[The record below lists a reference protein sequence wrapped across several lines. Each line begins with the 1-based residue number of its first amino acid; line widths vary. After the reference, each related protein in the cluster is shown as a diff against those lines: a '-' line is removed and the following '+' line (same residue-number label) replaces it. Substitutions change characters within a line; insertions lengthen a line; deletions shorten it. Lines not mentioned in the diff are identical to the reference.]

1 MSTALHLRSAP
12 PRDWLFLGSGSHY
25 SKGQDSKGQDSKGQ
39 DSKGQDSKGQD
50 SARAPGRTASYRLTQ
65 SRALLRICRHQN
77 ANLLHHAR
85 IIGGKAASF
94 LRTAGKHFAVRCV
107 SALGRVDPTGIG
119 EQIQRSWRWSRGRAA
134 PLLLAHPWAAGSAF
148 ALLLPFG
155 YLAYCIATLP
165 LGGGLV
171 IEPTPSALVVEA
183 EAGQVFATRGVFKG
197 ARLAPQ
203 DVPLDLSRAIIA
215 IEDRHFYEH
224 GGFYLPSML
233 RASLRNLLSG
243 SAREGGST
251 ITQQLARMMYLSPER
266 TIKRKVQEAVLTLW
280 LEHHLDKPEILT
292 RYLNT
297 AYFGAGVYG
306 VDAAAK
312 RYFGKAAKELSLG
325 EAAMLA
331 GLVRAPSTL
340 APNRNLEGARARA
353 ALVLDAMVGTGAISA
368 AQAEAARRAPASLR
382 VPPDNP
388 PGTNYFVDMLAGD
401 VKRLVGSPSADL
413 TLRSTLDLN
422 LQSIAESVI
431 ARRLKAEG
439 RAKKVGQAALVAMA
453 PDGAVLAM
461 VGGVDYNESQ
471 FNRATQAKR
480 QPGSLFKI
488 FVYLAALEKGFRPD
502 MMAVDRPVAIGDW
515 EPENYGGRFRGP
527 VTLRTAFAS
536 SINSVAVQLS
546 DAVGIP
552 AVIDTARKLGVQSQ
566 LPAVPSIA
574 LGSAEVTLMEMTR
587 AFAAIAANA
596 ENIEPYAI
604 RSIQKGDQ
612 VVFARPKSAIPP
624 ARDQAARAAIR
635 DLLAGVVREG
645 TGKAARIDNTVAG
658 KTGTSQEP
666 VAGKTGTSQEH
677 RDAWF
682 IGFTRDIVVGVW
694 VGNDDNSPTR
704 NVTGGDI
711 PARIWNE
718 FVTQS
723 TTARAK
729 SARLP
734 AVTTGIATNGE
745 GLNPKPEPSAVA
757 IRGVPNIQNTGLI
770 EVDRRVVRL
779 FGVEGVRGRA
789 VRDFRR
795 YLGRREV
802 VCQPTGSGNDYRC
815 RVGDQDLSRVV
826 LFNGGGRATPDASAE
841 LKAAEQQARFERA
854 GIWSGRDD
862 DDDD

>member
-1 MSTALHLRSAP
+1 MTLRLRSAT
-12 PRDWLFLGSGSHY
+12 PRDWLFVGSSPHY
-25 SKGQDSKGQDSKGQ
+25 SKD
-39 DSKGQDSKGQD
+39 QD
-50 SARAPGRTASYRLTQ
+50 SARAPGRTRWLAT
-65 SRALLRICRHQN
+65 SRALLRRFRDQSE
-77 ANLLHHAR
+77 NLIHHAR
-85 IIGGKAASF
+85 VTGSTAASY
-94 LRTAGKHFAVRCV
+94 LRNAREHFAAHSLSV
-107 SALGRVDPTGIG
+107 LERVDLTGIG
-119 EQIQRSWRWSRGRAA
+119 KQAQGSWRRSRGRGVR
-134 PLLLAHPWAAGSAF
+134 LLLAHPWAAVPAF
-148 ALLLPFG
+148 AILLSSG

-171 IEPTPSALVVEA
+171 IEPTPSALIVEA

-197 ARLAPQ
+197 DRLAPQ

-224 GGFYLPSML
+224 GGFYLPSLL

-280 LEHHLDKPEILT
+280 LEHQLDKQEILT

-312 RYFGKAAKELSLG
+312 RYFGKTAKELSLG

-331 GLVRAPSTL
+331 GLVRAPSAL
-340 APNRNLEGARARA
+340 APHRNLEGARARA

-413 TLRSTLDLN
+413 TLRSTLDLT

-453 PDGAVLAM
+453 PDGAVLAV
-461 VGGVDYNESQ
+461 VGGTDYNESQ

-488 FVYLAALEKGFRPD
+488 FVYLAALEKGFSPD
-502 MMAVDRPVAIGDW
+502 MMAVDRPVQIGDW
-515 EPENYGGRFRGP
+515 EPENYGGRFRGQ

-536 SINSVAVQLS
+536 SINSVAVQLA
-546 DAVGIP
+546 DVVGIP
-552 AVIDTARKLGVQSQ
+552 AIIDTAHKLGVQSQ

-574 LGSAEVTLMEMTR
+574 LGSGDVTLMEMTR

-604 RSIQKGDQ
+604 RSVQKGDQ
-612 VVFARPKSAIPP
+612 VLFARPKSVIQP

-635 DLLAGVVREG
+635 DLLASVVREG
-645 TGKAARIDNTVAG
+645 TGKAARIDGTVAG
-658 KTGTSQEP
+658 KTGTSQE
-666 VAGKTGTSQEH
+666 S
-677 RDAWF
+677 RNAWF

-704 NVTGGDI
+704 NVTGGDM
-711 PARIWNE
+711 PARIWSE

-723 TTARAK
+723 AAARAK
-729 SARLP
+729 LARLP
-734 AVTTGIATNGE
+734 AVTTAIATSGASI
-745 GLNPKPEPSAVA
+745 NPKPEPSAV
-757 IRGVPNIQNTGLI
+757 RGVPNIQNTGVI
-770 EVDRRVVRL
+770 EIGGRAIRL

-789 VRDFRR
+789 MLDFRR

-802 VCQPTGSGNDYRC
+802 VCEPAGSGNDYRC

-826 LFNGGGRATPDASAE
+826 LYNGGGRATAGAPPE
-841 LKAAEQQARFERA
+841 LKAAEQHARSQRA
-854 GIWSGRDD
+854 GIWGGGDD
-862 DDDD
+862 DDD

>member
-1 MSTALHLRSAP
+1 
-12 PRDWLFLGSGSHY
+12 
-25 SKGQDSKGQDSKGQ
+25 
-39 DSKGQDSKGQD
+39 
-50 SARAPGRTASYRLTQ
+50 
-65 SRALLRICRHQN
+65 
-77 ANLLHHAR
+77 
-85 IIGGKAASF
+85 
-94 LRTAGKHFAVRCV
+94 
-107 SALGRVDPTGIG
+107 
-119 EQIQRSWRWSRGRAA
+119 
-134 PLLLAHPWAAGSAF
+134 
-148 ALLLPFG
+148 
-155 YLAYCIATLP
+155 
-165 LGGGLV
+165 
-171 IEPTPSALVVEA
+171 
-183 EAGQVFATRGVFKG
+183 
-197 ARLAPQ
+197 
-203 DVPLDLSRAIIA
+203 
-215 IEDRHFYEH
+215 
-224 GGFYLPSML
+224 
-233 RASLRNLLSG
+233 
-243 SAREGGST
+243 
-251 ITQQLARMMYLSPER
+251 
-266 TIKRKVQEAVLTLW
+266 
-280 LEHHLDKPEILT
+280 
-292 RYLNT
+292 
-297 AYFGAGVYG
+297 
-306 VDAAAK
+306 
-312 RYFGKAAKELSLG
+312 
-325 EAAMLA
+325 
-331 GLVRAPSTL
+331 
-340 APNRNLEGARARA
+340 
-353 ALVLDAMVGTGAISA
+353 MVGTGAISA
-368 AQAEAARRAPASLR
+368 VQAEAARRAPASLR

-439 RAKKVGQAALVAMA
+439 RAKKVSQAALVAMA

-461 VGGVDYNESQ
+461 VGGLDYTESQ

-488 FVYLAALEKGFRPD
+488 FVYLAAFEKGFSPD
-502 MMAVDRPVAIGDW
+502 MMAVDRPVQIGDW
-515 EPENYGGRFRGP
+515 EPENYGGRFRGQ

-536 SINSVAVQLS
+536 SINSVAVQLA

-552 AVIDTARKLGVQSQ
+552 AIINSARKLGVQSQ

-604 RSIQKGDQ
+604 RGIQKGDQ
-612 VVFARPKSAIPP
+612 VLFTHPKSAIPP

-645 TGKAARIDNTVAG
+645 TGKAARIDGTVAG
-658 KTGTSQEP
+658 KTGTSQDN
-666 VAGKTGTSQEH
+666 

-711 PARIWNE
+711 PARVWNE

-723 TTARAK
+723 TAARAK

-734 AVTTGIATNGE
+734 AVTTGIATSGE
-745 GLNPKPEPSAVA
+745 GVNPKPDPSAVA

-770 EVDRRVVRL
+770 ELDRRVVRL

-789 VRDFRR
+789 VRDFGR

-841 LKAAEQQARFERA
+841 LKAAEQHARSERV
-854 GIWSGRDD
+854 GIWGGGDD
-862 DDDD
+862 DDD